1 MLLNLNFLSSSLC
14 LSLFWW
20 TKLVLFPLLLVYLFF
35 QLICTPREPWSMG
48 VSVKCEATYDQSIS
62 MGRACILHNIQII
75 PARENLV
82 GKINFT
88 TFKMI
93 VLWNKER
100 RRERRRPRNKNKET
114 QEARVK
120 INILESIS
128 SNEYIHAHK
137 KHNVSHGR
145 AARESNWK
153 HHKSNK

>member
-20 TKLVLFPLLLVYLFF
+20 TKLFLCCLCICFF
-35 QLICTPREPWSMG
+35 RLICTPREPWSNGTSEG

-75 PARENLV
+75 FRENLV

-100 RRERRRPRNKNKET
+100 RRERGRPRNKNKET

-128 SNEYIHAHK
+128 SNEYIHK